1 MLTFRRFTF
10 IFFIVLLLFN
20 LARIFLCHG
29 NCILR
34 EYMGEFYILWTAIY
48 LGVSVALAFFPCSGF
63 HHPVRCSGHTS
74 AKEIALTFD
83 DGPSPQTSSL
93 LDVLESKNAT
103 ATFFVTGKSLEQHNE
118 VAKQIHSKGHIIG
131 NHTWSHSYWFD
142 FYAPGKMYSEMTRTA
157 SLIESV
163 TSRKPLFFRPPY
175 GVINPMLSKALG
187 RTPYTV
193 VCWSIRSFDT
203 TTPDPLVVQKRI
215 LGKLKPGA
223 IIVLHDHT
231 VFTQQNLCEL
241 IDRIYSK
248 GFSIVPLDKLLQTTA
263 YA

>member
-29 NCILR
+29 NCFLR
-34 EYMGEFYILWTAIY
+34 EYMGEFYILWTATY
-48 LGVSVALAFFPCSGF
+48 LGVSVALAFLPCSGF
-63 HHPVRCSGHTS
+63 HHPVRCSGQTS

-83 DGPSPQTSSL
+83 DGPSARNGMV
-93 LDVLESKNAT
+93 LDVLENKAAA
-103 ATFFVTGKSLEQHNE
+103 ATFFVTGKSLELNQD
-118 VAKQIHSKGHIIG
+118 VAREIVSKGHIIG
-131 NHTWSHSYWFD
+131 NHSWSHSYFFD
-142 FYAPGKMYSEMTRTA
+142 FFTPRKMHSEITRTA

-163 TSRKPLFFRPPY
+163 TGRKPLFFRPPY
-175 GVINPMLSKALG
+175 GVINPMLSKALR

-193 VCWSIRSFDT
+193 VCWNIRSFDT
-203 TTPDPLVVQKRI
+203 TTSDQLVVQKRI
-215 LGKLKPGA
+215 LRKLKPGA

-231 VFTQQNLCEL
+231 LFTQQHLGEL
-241 IDRIYSK
+241 IDKIYSQ
-248 GFSIVPLDKLLQTTA
+248 GFRIVPLDGLLQTSA

>member
-29 NCILR
+29 NCFLR
-34 EYMGEFYILWTAIY
+34 EHMGEFYILWTATY
-48 LGVSVALAFFPCSGF
+48 LGVSVALAFLPCSGF
-63 HHPVRCSGHTS
+63 HHPIKCSGTTRG
-74 AKEIALTFD
+74 KEIALTFD
-83 DGPSPQTSSL
+83 DGPSAQTANI
-93 LDVLESKNAT
+93 LDILEKKEVP
-103 ATFFVTGKSLEQHNE
+103 ATFFVTGKSLEINQAAARE
-118 VAKQIHSKGHIIG
+118 IYSQGHIIG

-142 FYAPGKMYSEMTRTA
+142 FFTPRKMLAEMTRTD

-163 TSRKPLFFRPPY
+163 TGRKPLFFRPPY
-175 GVINPMLSKALG
+175 GVINPMLSKALR

-193 VCWSIRSFDT
+193 VCWNIRSFDT
-203 TTPDPLVVQKRI
+203 TTSDPLVVQMRI
-215 LGKLKPGA
+215 VRKLKPGA

-231 VFTQQNLCEL
+231 LFTQHHLGEL
-241 IDRIYSK
+241 IDKIYSQ
-248 GFSIVPLDKLLQTTA
+248 GFRIVPLDGLLQTSA